1 MDRSQIAFDIG
12 VMAYVYSWYEK
23 SLLVICFGKKNVSCK
38 VRNPF
43 HMGLTISHGSYVTK
57 KENGKAPHYKSF
69 CECIVFVNY
78 STKTNKYV
86 STVIEIEEMADPTWA
101 ECL

>member
-43 HMGLTISHGSYVTK
+43 HMGLTLQKRKMERLHTINLSV
-57 KENGKAPHYKSF
+57 NVSF
-69 CECIVFVNY
+69 
-78 STKTNKYV
+78 
-86 STVIEIEEMADPTWA
+86 
-101 ECL
+101 L

>member
-1 MDRSQIAFDIG
+1 MSIFMERKKLVSHLFWQ
-12 VMAYVYSWYEK
+12 EK
-23 SLLVICFGKKNVSCK
+23 CVLQSSES
-38 VRNPF
+38 
-43 HMGLTISHGSYVTK
+43 ISHGSYVTK